1 MSSNEP
7 LLCYR
12 VWFKDGSAL
21 LVDAVSTYDAGERG
35 TELARKQNP
44 GDESPAVRVKS
55 IECLDDGGP

>member
-21 LVDAVSTYDAGERG
+21 LVDALSTYDAGERG
-35 TELARKQNP
+35 IELARKQNP
-44 GDESPAVRVKS
+44 DLDVDEALAVRVES
-55 IECLDDGGP
+55 IECLD